1 MCVCVREGIRKARKK
16 SCRRVFLPIPAKN
29 ARSLRQYPETN
40 RILPE
45 FRTETHFLRTFGAKW
60 IKILSACQKVSKNG
74 LKMRKRKKRS
84 RSPAL
89 SSKSNLIS
97 CVSENPAPSGKT
109 VSPRTRCPSTRT
121 RPQNLSYPA
130 YLCSRKI
137 FRPPTFASRIF
148 RPLTSS
154 MSSGTASS

>member
-1 MCVCVREGIRKARKK
+1 MCVCAREGIRKARKK
-16 SCRRVFLPIPAKN
+16 SPAPCANIRKPIGH
-29 ARSLRQYPETN
+29 YPN
-40 RILPE
+40 FAQKP
-45 FRTETHFLRTFGAKW
+45 TFYALLAQSG
-60 IKILSACQKVSKNG
+60 KILVCVSKVSKNG

-137 FRPPTFASRIF
+137 FRPPAFASRIF